1 MRAPHCSVLSS
12 AKYVCSQ
19 VCVSPCPSAP
29 PRTRS
34 YEDGQKPAA
43 AGSVQNASLPFGAGT
58 HEPESSAFQADSTVV
73 HLIAFPHVRVCVC
86 VYARTHAHTRAC
98 VHACMRACTHC
109 AQRAWPACDATVIF
123 VLWWAC
129 SSRCPARTKKGD
141 AHHPHGTHCTFLPES
156 SFGSCVHSWHTRRR
170 GPSRKARARPRS
182 TRRAAC
188 APGTHARTCSWKH
201 SRQSPASR
209 HRGRPWPPTR
219 ASCSPSTTRMHAR
232 HLRAAPPP
240 TIASPEIFV
249 LCSWDETTN
258 QLPVPWYVDVPRGF
272 QPHLL
277 SGFAAKRDRTACS
290 RRSGS
295 RWPPCSSGRRSASR
309 HRIKSTRRTRW
320 RGSSTPPWRRG
331 PCRRRAA
338 KLTSTRQ
345 TARPTTAAH
354 GEGRCGA
361 PRRAT
366 SCAPACARAGLR
378 HGARW
383 RWPGASAPPRAA
395 EAKAPEQRE
404 AAPRDNARRMRRC
417 GPKLPPTVP
426 VPVAVGF
433 CMQLLPV
440 KTSLV
445 CDKVCRSRACP
456 RVPKRPCAH
465 LRVRDMHVPG
475 MPCAHAHARVSR
487 EGVSR
492 IAQHAAA
499 TTASLHEGRSPVT
512 QRCVRSL
519 APGAEHVQSQHG
531 QHDLPGAAQLLL
543 DSLQQHHGLRH
554 VHV

>member
-272 QPHLL
+272 QLAPIFFRASQPSETEQH
-277 SGFAAKRDRTACS
+277 AADAQAR
-290 RRSGS
+290 G
-295 RWPPCSSGRRSASR
+295 GRRAPRGGARHPGTASKVR
-309 HRIKSTRRTRW
+309 GGRAGAGVRRRPGAGARAGDGLQSLHRPGKLLGRRLLHMVRDDA
-320 RGSSTPPWRRG
+320 GRRG
-331 PCRRRAA
+331 GPRAAPRPAPARACATAPAGAGQARLRRRALRRQRHPN
-338 KLTSTRQ
+338 KERRRRVTTR
-345 TARPTTAAH
+345 
-354 GEGRCGA
+354 G
-361 PRRAT
+361 
-366 SCAPACARAGLR
+366 ACAGVDRNFPRLCPCQSP
-378 HGARW
+378 W
-383 RWPGASAPPRAA
+383 ASACSCCPSR
-395 EAKAPEQRE
+395 
-404 AAPRDNARRMRRC
+404 
-417 GPKLPPTVP
+417 P
-426 VPVAVGF
+426 VWSA
-433 CMQLLPV
+433 
-440 KTSLV
+440 T
-445 CDKVCRSRACP
+445 RS
-456 RVPKRPCAH
+456 V
-465 LRVRDMHVPG
+465 
-475 MPCAHAHARVSR
+475 AHAHVRASRKGPALTCVSATCTSR
-487 EGVSR
+487 ECRALTRMPACPEKG
-492 IAQHAAA
+492 
-499 TTASLHEGRSPVT
+499 SPESHNT
-512 QRCVRSL
+512 Q
-519 APGAEHVQSQHG
+519 QQ
-531 QHDLPGAAQLLL
+531 QQLPCTKAGLL
-543 DSLQQHHGLRH
+543 
-554 VHV
+554 